1 MAVVLFR
8 PPSSLQPQ
16 APKLED
22 LITRTR
28 LLARATGAI
37 RWDNPH
43 VRQKMALRSLHM
55 SQVLDTIRNGSGSA
69 PAKMD
74 SYGDWRF
81 KLVRKV
87 AGRRVQIVL
96 VVKEDHIVV
105 VTVI

>member
-1 MAVVLFR
+1 
-8 PPSSLQPQ
+8 
-16 APKLED
+16 
-22 LITRTR
+22 
-28 LLARATGAI
+28 
-37 RWDNPH
+37 
-43 VRQKMALRSLHM
+43 M

-87 AGRRVQIVL
+87 AGRRVQVVL